1 MKKLFG
7 VFILASVLLTLG
19 FVSAVTDEVPACT
32 SQTIV
37 GGTIYQEDITNP
49 IAGADVYV
57 TCGTETLSTTSEADG
72 SYSVVFDCSKCDYGY
87 DVEVRATKDALE
99 GTEDGEVNMK
109 YDLLCGVKLNVGI
122 INVPLVPEFGVV
134 VGVLTALGAVGAF
147 FVVRK
152 K

>member
-1 MKKLFG
+1 MKKLFS

-19 FVSAVTDEVPACT
+19 FVAAEGGTSECT

-49 IAGADVYV
+49 IANANVVV
-57 TCGTETLSTTSEADG
+57 TCNTATKEVTSKADG
-72 SYSVVFDCSKCDYGY
+72 SYSVVFDCTECDYGNS
-87 DVEVRATKDALE
+87 VEVTATKGTLE
-99 GTEDGEVNMK
+99 GTESGEVNMK
-109 YDLLCGVKLNVGI
+109 YNLLCGVDLNVGI
-122 INVPLVPEFGVV
+122 VNVPLVPEFGIV
-134 VGVLTALGAVGAF
+134 VGVVTALGALGVF